1 MRIVCFDLDD
11 TLYKEVEYLQ
21 SAYRDIARALWGE
34 DWLRWYEQMVR
45 WYEAGENVF
54 ERVCSVRKDV
64 EMGGLLN
71 MYRFDLHGL
80 CLSDEVEDVLAGLK
94 ADGVKLGLI
103 TDGRSVTQWNKIRA
117 LGLERFFDEGDVV
130 ISEEFGSE
138 KPAAANYEYFMR
150 RYPGAEFTYVA
161 DNPRKDF
168 VGANVLG
175 WMTVCLM
182 DDGRNV
188 HGQVFDLPEA
198 YLPAVRVGTI
208 SEVVGILDQRE

>member
-1 MRIVCFDLDD
+1 MRVVCFDLDD

-34 DWLRWYEQMVR
+34 DWERWYEQMVR
-45 WYEAGENVF
+45 WYEEGVNVF

-64 EMGGLLN
+64 ELGGLLN
-71 MYRFDLHGL
+71 MYRFDVHGL
-80 CLSDEVEDVLAGLK
+80 CLSDEARTCLEALK
-94 ADGVKLGLI
+94 AEGVKLGLI

-138 KPAAANYEYFMR
+138 KPAALNFEYFMR
-150 RYPGAEFTYVA
+150 RYPGAEYTYVA

-168 VGANVLG
+168 VGANGLG

-188 HGQVFDLPEA
+188 HGQVFDLSEE
-198 YLPAVRVGTI
+198 YLPKVRVGTI
-208 SEVVGILDQRE
+208 SEVVDKISGRA